1 MSISA
6 TSGMISNID
15 YQSLITQLVNVKRLP
30 INQLEYDKKAFEKA
44 NSAYGTLSTKVGEL
58 KSAADA
64 LRTSAG
70 FNAFTASTSDSTI
83 AASTA
88 TSSAATGSFSMVV
101 TTIAKAH
108 RMASSG
114 VAASTSTVAAG
125 AGVFEFKVGAAGPLQ
140 SVSVD
145 ATTTLT
151 GLKDAINALKAG
163 VTASVVNEG
172 SGVTPYKLM
181 ISSDTT
187 GTASAVTITQNGTSL
202 TFPTTVQ
209 AAQDA
214 SFTVD
219 GLTYTRTSNTV
230 TDVITG
236 VTLDLKS
243 ADPLKTVTISVAR
256 DTAELTKKI
265 TAFAEKYNAIV
276 SYIKANNRYDPET
289 KTSGVFF
296 GDSVA
301 RSVWEDLR
309 RNMTSSVSGLPDT
322 MNRLV
327 HAGMKFN
334 SEGVLSVDSTALSS
348 ALSSSFTDVVNLFTK
363 GTATT
368 GFGELLY
375 NTTSQIDDFVDGR
388 IRNRQKG
395 LGQNITNIKNSIRNR
410 ETALDAYENQ
420 LRAQFTALEGLLA
433 GLKNQGNALM
443 SF

>member
-1 MSISA
+1 
-6 TSGMISNID
+6 MISNID
-15 YQSLITQLVNVKRLP
+15 YQGLVTQLVSVKRMP
-30 INQLEYDKKAFEKA
+30 INQLETDKKVLEKT

-58 KSAADA
+58 KTAADA
-64 LRTSAG
+64 LRTSTG
-70 FNAFTASTSDSTI
+70 FNVFTATTSDSSI
-83 AASTA
+83 ATSSA
-88 TSSAATGSFSMVV
+88 TSSAAPGSFSLVV
-101 TTIAKAH
+101 SAIAKSH
-108 RMASSG
+108 RVASTG
-114 VAASTSTVAAG
+114 VAASTTTVAAG
-125 AGVFEFKVGAAGPLQ
+125 AGVFEFKVGAAGALK

-145 ATTTLT
+145 ATTTIT

-172 SGVTPYKLM
+172 SGASPYKLM
-181 ISSDTT
+181 LSSDTT
-187 GTASAVTITQNGTSL
+187 GTASAITITQNGTNL

-219 GLTYTRTSNTV
+219 GLTYTRTNNAV

-236 VTLDLKS
+236 VSLDLKS
-243 ADPLKTVTISVAR
+243 ADAAKTVTVTVSR
-256 DTAELTKKI
+256 DTTELTKKI
-265 TAFAEKYNAIV
+265 TAFADKYNAVI
-276 SYIKANNRYDPET
+276 SYIRSNNRYDTET
-289 KTSGVFF
+289 KSGGAFF

-309 RNMTSSVSGLPDT
+309 RNMTSTVSGLPET
-322 MNRLV
+322 MNRLS
-327 HAGMKFN
+327 HAGIKSN
-334 SEGVLSVDSTALSS
+334 SEGVLSVDSTVLSA

-363 GTATT
+363 GTSTT

-375 NTTSQIDDFVDGR
+375 NSTTQIDDFVDGR

-395 LGQNITNIKNSIRNR
+395 LGQSITNIKNSIRDR
-410 ETALDAYENQ
+410 EASLDAYESQ

-443 SF
+443 SL

>member
-1 MSISA
+1 MSITA

-15 YQSLITQLVNVKRLP
+15 YQGLITQLVSVKRMP
-30 INQLEYDKKAFEKA
+30 INQLEFDKKAFEKT

-58 KSAADA
+58 KTAADA
-64 LRTSAG
+64 LRTSTG
-70 FNAFTASTSDSTI
+70 FNAFTSTTSDTAI
-83 AASTA
+83 ATSSA
-88 TSSAATGSFSMVV
+88 TSSAAPGSFSLVV
-101 TTIAKAH
+101 SFIAKSH
-108 RMASSG
+108 RIASTG

-125 AGVFEFKVGAAGPLQ
+125 AGVFEFKVGAAGALK

-145 ATTTLT
+145 ATTTIT
-151 GLKDAINALKAG
+151 SLKDSINALKAG

-172 SGVTPYKLM
+172 SGVSPYKLM
-181 ISSDTT
+181 LSSDTT
-187 GTASAVTITQNGTSL
+187 GTASDITITQNGTSL

-209 AAQDA
+209 ASQDA
-214 SFTVD
+214 SFTMD

-230 TDVITG
+230 ADVITG
-236 VTLDLKS
+236 VSLDLKS
-243 ADPLKTVTISVAR
+243 ADAAKTVTVTVAR
-256 DTAELTKKI
+256 DTTELTKKI
-265 TAFAEKYNAIV
+265 TAFAEKYNAVV
-276 SYIKANNRYDPET
+276 SYIKANNRYDTET
-289 KTSGVFF
+289 KTGGSFF

-309 RNMTSSVSGLPDT
+309 RNMTSTVSGLPDT
-322 MNRLV
+322 MNRLI
-327 HAGMKFN
+327 HAGIKSN
-334 SEGVLSVDSTALSS
+334 SEGVMSVDSTVLSAALSS
-348 ALSSSFTDVVNLFTK
+348 NFTDVVNLFTK

-395 LGQNITNIKNSIRNR
+395 LGQNITNIKNSIRDR
-410 ETALDAYENQ
+410 EAALDAYESQ

-443 SF
+443 SL